1 MVKNNI
7 FGDYMFNTTIPIEL
21 IYALLPIVLLELALT
36 IFALYD
42 WFKQGAGLE
51 NRYIWLL
58 VILLL
63 NLIGPL
69 LYFWKAPRD
78 SLDI

>member
-1 MVKNNI
+1 
-7 FGDYMFNTTIPIEL
+7 MFNTTIPIEV
-21 IYALLPIVLLELALT
+21 IYALIPIVLLELALT

-42 WFKQGAGLE
+42 WYKQGQGLE
-51 NRYIWLL
+51 NRYIWLI
-58 VILLL
+58 VILVL
-63 NLIGPL
+63 NLIGPI

>member
-1 MVKNNI
+1 
-7 FGDYMFNTTIPIEL
+7 MFNTTIPIEV
-21 IYALLPIVLLELALT
+21 IYALIPIVLLELALT

-42 WFKQGAGLE
+42 WYKQGQGLE
-51 NRYIWLL
+51 NRYIWLI
-58 VILLL
+58 VILIL
-63 NLIGPL
+63 NLIGPI

>member
-1 MVKNNI
+1 MRDT
-7 FGDYMFNTTIPIEL
+7 G
-21 IYALLPIVLLELALT
+21 LT

-42 WFKQGAGLE
+42 WYKQGQGLE
-51 NRYIWLL
+51 NRYIWLI
-58 VILLL
+58 VILVL
-63 NLIGPL
+63 NLIGPI